1 MSYFDIILRVVA
13 IIIFSSFI
21 GFEREKNRS
30 NAGIKTHALVGLAAT
45 LITIIQVRITQD
57 TIDYAHLYP
66 EMMGMMRSDPARLTA
81 QIVSGVGFLG
91 AGTIIVT
98 NRNITGLTT
107 AASIWAVA
115 GLGISVGMGYLDIAL
130 IGFIGIISVL
140 LIVGKFVRV
149 HTSEKLIIRY
159 LLRPESRTL
168 IKTTF
173 EKHHINSKVLKYDVT
188 PIGDELICTTH
199 YLLTSFDEDYFDR
212 LVEALSDQKEIVSIE
227 TTNI

>member
-1 MSYFDIILRVVA
+1 
-13 IIIFSSFI
+13 
-21 GFEREKNRS
+21 
-30 NAGIKTHALVGLAAT
+30 
-45 LITIIQVRITQD
+45 
-57 TIDYAHLYP
+57 
-66 EMMGMMRSDPARLTA
+66 MMGMMRSDPARLTA

-159 LLRPESRTL
+159 LLRPESKTL
-168 IKTTF
+168 IKNTF
-173 EKHHINSKVLKYDVT
+173 EKHHINSKVLKYDVA

>member
-1 MSYFDIILRVVA
+1 MSYSDIILRVIS
-13 IIIFSSFI
+13 IIVLSSII

-57 TIDYAHLYP
+57 SIDYAHLYP

-159 LLRPESRTL
+159 LLRPESGTL
-168 IKTTF
+168 IKNTF
-173 EKHHINSKVLKYDVT
+173 EKHHINSKVLKYDVA

-212 LVEALSDQKEIVSIE
+212 LVESLSDQKEIVSIE